1 LAAALL
7 LGVAGC
13 RFFVEDMDYNFQAD
27 KDFSRARRRAFLRRI
42 GAFLRN
48 DPGSNQLLSFDEVK
62 SALGAV
68 EQVYLG
74 MRTVE
79 VEKIVGS
86 VGRHRDFDRAFL
98 PSKGDLG
105 ARWKRIDEMMHRAEE
120 LPPIGL
126 YKIGDAYF
134 VRDGNHRVSVARQ
147 QGVEMIDAEVIELRS
162 RVPID
167 SAITARDLLHKLEQR
182 RLLERLPFDRVIPE
196 VRVELSDVSDYR
208 KLTTYVEAH
217 GFRLSQL
224 WRRYV
229 SPEETLR
236 DWYEYQ
242 YAPVARMV
250 REERIL
256 DAFPDRTELDLFLW
270 IFDHRERLA
279 LEARD
284 EGIPPEA
291 AKDDILRRNRRR
303 ILQVSNMQVPGRSSR
318 VQPRDATNR
327 DDAP

>member
-1 LAAALL
+1 LS
-7 LGVAGC
+7 GVAGG

-62 SALGAV
+62 RALGAI

-79 VEKIVGS
+79 VDKIVGS

-105 ARWKRIDEMMHRAEE
+105 VRWKRIDEMMLRAEE
-120 LPPIGL
+120 LPPVSL

-196 VRVELSDVSDYR
+196 VRLELSDISDYR
-208 KLTTYVEAH
+208 KLATYVEAH

-242 YAPVARMV
+242 YAPIAEMV

-256 DAFPDRTELDLFLW
+256 DAFPDRTELDFFLW

-279 LEARD
+279 LQTRD

-291 AKDDILRRNRRR
+291 AKDDILRRSRRR
-303 ILQVSNMQVPGRSSR
+303 LFQVPNMQVPGRSSR
-318 VQPRDATNR
+318 VQPHDATNR
-327 DDAP
+327 DDSP

>member
-1 LAAALL
+1 
-7 LGVAGC
+7 
-13 RFFVEDMDYNFQAD
+13 MDYDFQAD
-27 KDFSRARRRAFLRRI
+27 KDFTRARRRAFLRRI
-42 GAFLRN
+42 GAFLRR
-48 DPGSNQLLSFDEVK
+48 DPGSNRLLSFDEVK

-74 MRTVE
+74 MRTVP

-105 ARWKRIDEMMHRAEE
+105 TRWKRIDQLMQRAEE
-120 LPPIGL
+120 LPPISL

-147 QGVEMIDAEVIELRS
+147 IGVEMIDAEVIELRS

-167 SAITARDLLHKLEQR
+167 SALTARDLLHKIEQR
-182 RLLERLPFDRVIPE
+182 HVLERLPFDRVLPE
-196 VRVELSDVSDYR
+196 VEVELSDVNDYR
-208 KLTTYVEAH
+208 RLATLIEAH
-217 GFRLSQL
+217 GFRMSQL
-224 WRRYV
+224 WKRYV
-229 SPEETLR
+229 SPDEALR

-242 YAPVARMV
+242 YAPIAEMV

-256 DAFPDRTELDLFLW
+256 DAFPGRTELDLYLW
-270 IFDHRERLA
+270 IVEHRDRLA

-284 EGIPPEA
+284 ETISPAA
-291 AKDDILRRNRRR
+291 AKDDILRRSRRR
-303 ILQVSNMQVPGRSSR
+303 LRLPTPGLS
-318 VQPRDATNR
+318 P
-327 DDAP
+327 

>member
-1 LAAALL
+1 LS
-7 LGVAGC
+7 GVAGG

-62 SALGAV
+62 SALGAI

-79 VEKIVGS
+79 VDKIVGS

-105 ARWKRIDEMMHRAEE
+105 VRWKRIDEMMLRAEE
-120 LPPIGL
+120 LPPVSL

-182 RLLERLPFDRVIPE
+182 RLLERLPFDHVIPE
-196 VRVELSDVSDYR
+196 VRLELSDISDYR
-208 KLTTYVEAH
+208 KLATYVEAH

-242 YAPVARMV
+242 YAPIAEMV

-256 DAFPDRTELDLFLW
+256 DAFPDRTELDFFLW

-279 LEARD
+279 LQTRD

-291 AKDDILRRNRRR
+291 AKDDILRRSRRR
-303 ILQVSNMQVPGRSSR
+303 LFQVPNMQVPGRSSR
-318 VQPRDATNR
+318 VQPHDASNR
-327 DDAP
+327 DDSP